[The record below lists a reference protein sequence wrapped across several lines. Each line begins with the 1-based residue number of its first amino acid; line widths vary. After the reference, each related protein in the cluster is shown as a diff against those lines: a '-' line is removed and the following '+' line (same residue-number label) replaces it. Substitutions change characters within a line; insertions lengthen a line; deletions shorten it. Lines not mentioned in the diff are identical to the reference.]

1 MYLQNRVKA
10 FDNFNDYGIEPVEI
24 DIKKCIKYVSRAW
37 DSVTGTTIENCWK
50 KADILPEEDEIND
63 IDIYLELE
71 RLKELE
77 EVQVL
82 INKLDFDNPFNAE
95 EFVQYDKSETTGEMM
110 SDEEILKE
118 VLPDEQEKEVEEVH
132 LPAVTHNEAID
143 SYDKVISYLEQH
155 ENDDDDKKE
164 ELKFIK
170 KLRKEA
176 LKQRFISAKQGN
188 LNNFINVVE

>member
-10 FDNFNDYGIEPVEI
+10 FDNFNDYGIEPIEI

-37 DSVTGTTIENCWK
+37 DSVTSTTIINCWK
-50 KADILPEEDEIND
+50 KADILPEEEENND
-63 IDIYLELE
+63 TDIYLELE
-71 RLKELE
+71 RLKEME

-82 INKLDFDNPFNAE
+82 INQLDFDNPFTAE
-95 EFVQYDKSETTGEMM
+95 EFVQCDKSETTEEIM
-110 SDEEILKE
+110 SDEEILKA
-118 VLPDEQEKEVEEVH
+118 VLPNEEEKEVEEVH

-143 SYDKVISYLEQH
+143 SYDKVILYLEQC
-155 ENDDDDKKE
+155 ENDNDKKE

-188 LNNFINVVE
+188 LNDFINITD